1 MIYVLKLFS
10 WWLNRDPFQV
20 RQEVKKEEIR
30 PIKKEYHKQKIVL
43 VKDVFNKKCITL
55 IAQIYDSAM
64 KTWEKYLYL

>member
-55 IAQIYDSAM
+55 IA
-64 KTWEKYLYL
+64 

>member
-1 MIYVLKLFS
+1 MIYILKLFS

-30 PIKKEYHKQKIVL
+30 PTKKEYHKQKIVL

-55 IAQIYDSAM
+55 IA
-64 KTWEKYLYL
+64 